1 MNPAPPGDRPFKLP
15 SMAQIPGGRLGG
27 RYQLVAPLGSG
38 GMSTVWRAV
47 DLVLDRPVAVKLP
60 RDGWPEELTPRLREE
75 AKAAASLAH
84 PHITGVYDYGE
95 AELPD
100 GERLPYVVMELL
112 DGESLATRLARG
124 PLPWRDAAVLGA
136 QLADALAAAHAAGVV
151 HRDVKPG
158 NVLLTPTGAKLLD
171 FGIAFTAAARE
182 RSGDGGPV
190 LGTPDY
196 AAPELL
202 GGAAPTPAA
211 DIYSLGVLLR
221 ACLPDDDQVPQEIE
235 RLVRRCLDERPEAR
249 PTAAEAADVLR
260 RAAGIPADALTG
272 APGAPPPRPPS
283 HDDNTRILDDPLND
297 PPEASGARPGKP
309 PGRRALLIAGGGVG
323 ALAALALLLVVLSP
337 GTESGGAAK
346 PPPGRTESPTGGDCA
361 VSYSVVN
368 EWPTGFQ
375 AQVRVTN
382 LADAPLDGWRL
393 AWSFPDG
400 QQISQLWNGAPDQR
414 GADVTVT
421 AAHWNRTIPPGGA
434 VEFGFIGR
442 WDGGNGRPDRFA
454 LNGRDCRSTR

>member
-1 MNPAPPGDRPFKLP
+1 
-15 SMAQIPGGRLGG
+15 MAQIPGGRLGG

-124 PLPWRDAAVLGA
+124 SLPWRDAAVLGA

-158 NVLLTPTGAKLLD
+158 NVLLTPTGAKLVD
-171 FGIAFTAAARE
+171 FGIAFTTAARG
-182 RSGDGGPV
+182 RPGDGGPV

-221 ACLPDDDQVPQEIE
+221 ACLADASGEVPQEIE

-260 RAAGIPADALTG
+260 RAAGIPADT
-272 APGAPPPRPPS
+272 
-283 HDDNTRILDDPLND
+283 
-297 PPEASGARPGKP
+297 
-309 PGRRALLIAGGGVG
+309 
-323 ALAALALLLVVLSP
+323 
-337 GTESGGAAK
+337 
-346 PPPGRTESPTGGDCA
+346 
-361 VSYSVVN
+361 
-368 EWPTGFQ
+368 
-375 AQVRVTN
+375 
-382 LADAPLDGWRL
+382 
-393 AWSFPDG
+393 
-400 QQISQLWNGAPDQR
+400 
-414 GADVTVT
+414 
-421 AAHWNRTIPPGGA
+421 
-434 VEFGFIGR
+434 
-442 WDGGNGRPDRFA
+442 
-454 LNGRDCRSTR
+454 